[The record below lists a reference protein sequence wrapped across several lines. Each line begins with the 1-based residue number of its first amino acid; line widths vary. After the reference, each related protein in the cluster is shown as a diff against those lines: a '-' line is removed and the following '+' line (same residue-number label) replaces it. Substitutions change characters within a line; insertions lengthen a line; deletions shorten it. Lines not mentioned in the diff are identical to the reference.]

1 MSNGVN
7 QKGFI
12 KDIVIIV
19 LAILLLGGGYFYFS
33 KKPAY
38 APAETSSQNQTT
50 AGEATTIYHITDLA
64 LSFTLPDTLSDL
76 THRYHKFPNDQ
87 AVNSVEFSS
96 KRLESA
102 GCGLETAPLGYLT
115 FDTGR
120 GGILVGHLKNDLDKL
135 YYIRPNGQCKADKSL
150 QDWQTLENA
159 LKTLTDDSQ
168 K

>member
-1 MSNGVN
+1 MN
-7 QKGFI
+7 QKGFV
-12 KDIVIIV
+12 KDLVIVILGV
-19 LAILLLGGGYFYFS
+19 VILVGGYFVFF
-33 KKPAY
+33 KKTAN
-38 APAETSSQNQTT
+38 APAETSNQNQTT

-115 FDTGR
+115 FDAGR
-120 GGILVGHLKNDLDKL
+120 GGILIEHLKNDLDKL

-159 LKTLTDDSQ
+159 LKTLTNDSQ